1 MEAIY
6 IGTNALA
13 TDPNTFIQDGVDT
26 KLGVA
31 GIKPT
36 DRTGVVNTNT
46 NMTAFINKPA
56 SVTSVDYKWEYKKSA
71 DTTWTMGRDWTNGT
85 TGKTWAFRP
94 DTAVNYDIKV
104 TVRDNANQGTAVDPY
119 QLSNYIVNQT
129 VDVTK
134 NVIKPSTGI
143 QHCRK
148 IVLHW
153 DRLLLAGDD
162 INPYQI
168 YISDL
173 TNPRYFPTTNTISF
187 DTGKLE
193 PITSIVRFRDMLII
207 FTKSTI
213 QTVTGHTPETYV
225 HAIIHDGIGC
235 IADRSAIVTG
245 NNIVFLS
252 SEGIMQLTP
261 NQFILEVLNVK
272 RIDIQIH
279 SEILGISKN
288 DAVAMLYNSQY
299 WLCFPSS
306 KVMYRLYYDN
316 NNVWV
321 RDVSTKLNIVDFV
334 VYGGE
339 IYEATSDG
347 NLYIQDTGLYSD
359 DGEAFTMT
367 AEAKFLDLS
376 MSFNNKKLK
385 RIYVLARHFGTDTN
399 LGVYVQAD
407 ANIVITPDKG
417 VATVTPD
424 GFTTWNIDTVPNMQF
439 YRGSAVGTWIL
450 GQTPLGNRQVS
461 VQKASLMGK
470 CRRVKVRITHQESVA
485 CEVFGFGLE
494 FRPKRP

>member
-1 MEAIY
+1 
-6 IGTNALA
+6 
-13 TDPNTFIQDGVDT
+13 
-26 KLGVA
+26 
-31 GIKPT
+31 
-36 DRTGVVNTNT
+36 
-46 NMTAFINKPA
+46 
-56 SVTSVDYKWEYKKSA
+56 
-71 DTTWTMGRDWTNGT
+71 
-85 TGKTWAFRP
+85 
-94 DTAVNYDIKV
+94 
-104 TVRDNANQGTAVDPY
+104 
-119 QLSNYIVNQT
+119 
-129 VDVTK
+129 
-134 NVIKPSTGI
+134 
-143 QHCRK
+143 
-148 IVLHW
+148 
-153 DRLLLAGDD
+153 
-162 INPYQI
+162 
-168 YISDL
+168 
-173 TNPRYFPTTNTISF
+173 
-187 DTGKLE
+187 
-193 PITSIVRFRDMLII
+193 MLII

-245 NNIVFLS
+245 DNIVFLS

-279 SEILGISKN
+279 SEILGILKN

-347 NLYIQDTGLYSD
+347 NLYIQDTSLYSD